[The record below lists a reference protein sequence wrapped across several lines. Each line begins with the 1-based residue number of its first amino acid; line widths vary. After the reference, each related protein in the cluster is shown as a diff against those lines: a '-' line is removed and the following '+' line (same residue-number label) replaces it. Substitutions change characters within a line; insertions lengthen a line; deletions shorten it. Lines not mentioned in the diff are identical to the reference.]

1 MSNVGAAQSAG
12 DIFNIDN
19 LTGESYRNQSNN
31 FVGKLKESLVVTH
44 WAFANAMSEIL
55 PFAME
60 AVSHTNAGLAISLPM
75 LNTANDGNRPK
86 DQLSGG
92 IGLSVF
98 REMICSNRVVQ
109 VPAISFSKYSH
120 SVGNHKI
127 KEVKPDAIMALL
139 KTWTDSHLSR
149 YKEPVDYSNI
159 VELSLLTFLEKGFQI
174 YSGVSFNSGDRR
186 FFRVSFLRND
196 MFVEMIVTMDDL
208 FLWESLSNQERK
220 RVMC

>member
-19 LTGESYRNQSNN
+19 LTGESYRNQSNT

-60 AVSHTNAGLAISLPM
+60 AVSHTNAGLAISLPT

-127 KEVKPDAIMALL
+127 KEVKPEAILAEL
-139 KTWTDSHLSR
+139 KTWTNSHLVR
-149 YKEPVDYSNI
+149 YKDPIDYSAV

-174 YSGVSFNSGDRR
+174 YSGVSFNPGDRR
-186 FFRVSFLRND
+186 FFRIAFLRND

-208 FLWESLSNQERK
+208 FQWESFSNQERK